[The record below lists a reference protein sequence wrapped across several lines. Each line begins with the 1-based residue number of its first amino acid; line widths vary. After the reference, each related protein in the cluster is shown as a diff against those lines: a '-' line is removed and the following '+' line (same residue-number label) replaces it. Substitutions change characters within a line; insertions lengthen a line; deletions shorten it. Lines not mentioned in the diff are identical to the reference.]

1 MRTFALALVL
11 VLGCSGDKSS
21 QPASEAPDEA
31 PGETSGGVPEAPAPT
46 PEPADEPAPPPP
58 PPTGNLGE
66 VDLTLSGM
74 LEGSYQARAAD
85 CGVFTIEGQEGRSVK
100 VTSAALGAAGDWDL
114 TIMATTAEEFDRPA
128 VILNIRGDDRAS
140 FVWKRKLP
148 EGESV
153 TLHRDGTGADLEL
166 TLRDI
171 VGSGTIKVEGTLR
184 CP

>member
-11 VLGCSGDKSS
+11 LLGCSGDKSS
-21 QPASEAPDEA
+21 QPAGET

-46 PEPADEPAPPPP
+46 PEPAGEPAPPAA
-58 PPTGNLGE
+58 NLGE

-74 LEGSYQARAAD
+74 LEGSYQTRAAD
-85 CGVFTIEGQEGRSVK
+85 CGAFTIEGQEGRSVK

-114 TIMATTAEEFDRPA
+114 TIMATTPEEFDRPV

-153 TLHRDGTGADLEL
+153 KLHRDGTGADLEL

-171 VGSGTIKVEGTLR
+171 VGSGTITVEGTLR
-184 CP
+184 CPQ